1 MARIGLIQ
9 GLGGRFMTKIVANR
23 PQEVSDN
30 QWLLTWQ
37 GASRSDMVTVLL
49 DGDAHKLNPFP
60 KDSPLAQFAK
70 PDVQSN
76 GLILD
81 LSRTADGIAKI
92 EFTIDSLTEGE
103 RSWSLE
109 GLNTGEIWQNESVE
123 VPADAPC
130 LLLTMTR
137 SEGIWSFT
145 ARDQVLGEQADVELD
160 DQIPEAYRALVL
172 RAKARDLAQS
182 RDNFS
187 AIVDCSLSTRNS
199 VQRGDVQKVLAVLVA
214 IAAAANLRPLAV
226 SYHGLVEA
234 KLTVEDDLEQMHSEL
249 YSSALSQASTAPALH
264 ALVPKIVSKLR
275 LGSVCYVI
283 TDSMFFYDD
292 DLTAD
297 LSAQGIE
304 LRVLLLS
311 SQGAKFQI
319 NEGEGIKL
327 VSLGSLEGLDEK
339 AVLEKFS
346 K

>member
-1 MARIGLIQ
+1 
-9 GLGGRFMTKIVANR
+9 MTKIVANR
-23 PQEVSDN
+23 PQEVTDN

-37 GASRSDMVTVLL
+37 GASRSDVVTALL
-49 DGDAHKLNPFP
+49 DGDPHKVNPFS
-60 KDSPLAQFAK
+60 KESPLAQFSK

-81 LSRTADGIAKI
+81 LSRVSDDVKKI

-137 SEGIWSFT
+137 SEGMWSFT

-160 DQIPEAYRALVL
+160 DQIPEAYRALVV
-172 RAKARDLAQS
+172 RATARNLAQS

-187 AIVDCSLSTRNS
+187 AIVDCSLSTRTAES
-199 VQRGDVQKVLAVLVA
+199 RGDFQKILAVLVA
-214 IAAAANLRPLAV
+214 IAAAANLRPLSV
-226 SYHGLVEA
+226 SYHGLVEER
-234 KLTVEDDLEQMHSEL
+234 LTVEDDLEQLHSKL
-249 YSSALSQASTAPALH
+249 YADALSKASNAPALH
-264 ALVPKIVSKLR
+264 ALVPTSVSKLR
-275 LGSVCYVI
+275 RGSVCYVI
-283 TDSMFFYDD
+283 TDSMFFYDE
-292 DLTAD
+292 DLTD
-297 LSAQGIE
+297 ELIAQGIE

-319 NEGEGIKL
+319 NEGEGIRL
-327 VSLGSLEGLDEK
+327 LSLGSLESLDEK
-339 AVLEKFS
+339 AVLERFS
-346 K
+346 

>member
-1 MARIGLIQ
+1 
-9 GLGGRFMTKIVANR
+9 MTKIVANR
-23 PQEVSDN
+23 PQEVSDS

-37 GASRSDMVTVLL
+37 GASRSDTVTVFL

-60 KDSPLAQFAK
+60 KESPLAQFAK

-81 LSRTADGIAKI
+81 LSRAAVGLAKI

-130 LLLTMTR
+130 LLLTMTK
-137 SEGIWSFT
+137 SDDTWSVT

-160 DQIPEAYRALVL
+160 DQIPEAYRALVV
-172 RAKARDLAQS
+172 RATARNLAQS
-182 RDNFS
+182 RDSFS
-187 AIVDCSLSTRNS
+187 AIVDCSLSMRFAE
-199 VQRGDVQKVLAVLVA
+199 QRGDVQKVLAVLVA
-214 IAAAANLRPLAV
+214 IAAAANLRPLSV
-226 SYHGLVEA
+226 SYSGLAEG
-234 KLTVEDDLEQMHSEL
+234 KLTVEDELEQMHSEL
-249 YSSALSQASTAPALH
+249 YATALSNASNAPALH
-264 ALVPKIVSKLR
+264 ALVPKNVSNLR
-275 LGSVCYVI
+275 RGSVCYVI

-292 DLTAD
+292 DLT
-297 LSAQGIE
+297 LELTEQGIE

-319 NEGEGIKL
+319 NEGDGIKL
-327 VSLGSLEGLDEK
+327 LPLGSLEGLDEK
-339 AVLEKFS
+339 AVLERFS
-346 K
+346 